1 MRHLRTRALPPAHQR
16 QGLGGVLH
24 IENYQR
30 YKRSGAEQLGHD
42 EQAETETGGR
52 RFAAMV
58 VGLGIGFHLI
68 SVREVVATLGVTR
81 VRDPR
86 LFTSSAIRTR
96 GSPWSAPWSRPTVSS
111 RPVEDRG
118 NARA

>member
-68 SVREVVATLGVTR
+68 SVREVVAKLGVTR
-81 VRDPR
+81 V
-86 LFTSSAIRTR
+86 A
-96 GSPWSAPWSRPTVSS
+96 
-111 RPVEDRG
+111 
-118 NARA
+118 